1 MEMEMKRMEAVEAR
15 IDRGGLL
22 RIPPQFMRSLGLR
35 EGLEVVLWTEARKL
49 VLVPAFPR
57 RHLRLAA
64 DIVDELVEYEE
75 RFEPEV
81 T

>member
-1 MEMEMKRMEAVEAR
+1 MEREVKRVEAARTR
-15 IDRGGLL
+15 IDRGGLI
-22 RIPPQFMRSLGLR
+22 RIPQRLMKSVGLR
-35 EGLEVVLWTEARKL
+35 EGLEVVLWIEARKL
-49 VLVPAFPR
+49 VLVPASPR

-64 DIVDELVEYEE
+64 DIVDDLVEYEE

>member
-1 MEMEMKRMEAVEAR
+1 MEMEMKRMEVVEAR

-22 RIPPQFMRSLGLR
+22 RIPRQFMKSLGLK
-35 EGLEVVLWTEARKL
+35 EGLKVVLWTEARKL
-49 VLVPAFPR
+49 VLVSVSPR

-64 DIVDELVEYEE
+64 DIVDDLVEYEE